1 MCLCLFAINKHEDFP
16 FILLAN
22 RDEFRERP
30 AAKASFWKDKPNILA
45 GRDLEGMGTWLGI
58 NKHGKISFL
67 TNYRHSDFF
76 NRKGPTR
83 GMLVSDFLSGNT
95 EAEEYLKSIENSE
108 DYNGFNL
115 ISGNFKDLYY
125 FSNVENRVGKIENG
139 VHGLS
144 NAFLNSSWPKV
155 DLGKT
160 QLSAAIETNNL
171 ESDYLFSIL
180 KDEKQANPELLPNTG
195 VSDELEKM
203 LSSKFI
209 NTKDYGTVC
218 STVVKADKA
227 GNCLFEERTFNS
239 NGKETDRVEFA
250 FTVTE
255 N

>member
-125 FSNVENRVGKIENG
+125 FSNVENRVRKIE
-139 VHGLS
+139 
-144 NAFLNSSWPKV
+144 
-155 DLGKT
+155 
-160 QLSAAIETNNL
+160 
-171 ESDYLFSIL
+171 
-180 KDEKQANPELLPNTG
+180 
-195 VSDELEKM
+195 
-203 LSSKFI
+203 
-209 NTKDYGTVC
+209 
-218 STVVKADKA
+218 
-227 GNCLFEERTFNS
+227 
-239 NGKETDRVEFA
+239 
-250 FTVTE
+250 
-255 N
+255 